1 MERATRSAVR
11 CRVPVSAGDARRV
24 GREDDRPVHL
34 RQLRQA
40 LRRELGVEQEAS
52 RADLEHL
59 GTVADDDEGAHVRLE
74 DAVEALAQGP
84 SGRDPG
90 ERVDERCTRPGQ
102 HAADAI
108 SPG

>member
-1 MERATRSAVR
+1 MDVG
-11 CRVPVSAGDARRV
+11 PGDAGCVR
-24 GREDDRPVHL
+24 REDDRAVHL
-34 RQLRQA
+34 RQLGEA
-40 LRRELGVEQEAS
+40 LRGELGVEQEAA

-59 GTVADDDEGAHVRLE
+59 GPVADDDERAHVRLE
-74 DAVEALAQGP
+74 DAVEPLAQRLP
-84 SGRDPG
+84 GRDPG